1 MKSAVR
7 VVATTFGI
15 VVALAGLEHGTGEIL
30 QGSVPP
36 PALVFK
42 IVAQVR
48 IPPDPVRG
56 TSHEYHSQPTHRR
69 AYHGVVLACTDCLD
83 SDRDED
89 CIRRS
94 RLDRA
99 FTASTSCRRRLG
111 PPLMLFTVGL
121 AATRMHRPLDWWR
134 KRSRESSP
142 PLFAKQWRALLIA
155 SVVGYLALL
164 PGIPVAEQLFRPLNA
179 GMVVAVII
187 FSFVSFF
194 LAIIAA
200 LAADSYE
207 WTEHLN
213 LLERAL

>member
-36 PALVFK
+36 PALVFESWPK
-42 IVAQVR
+42 SAFLQILSGEPAMSIIPNLLIAGLITVLFSLALIAWSATGMKTAYGGAGLIVL
-48 IPPDPVRG
+48 
-56 TSHEYHSQPTHRR
+56 SLLLL
-69 AYHGVVLACTDCLD
+69 LAGGG
-83 SDRDED
+83 
-89 CIRRS
+89 
-94 RLDRA
+94 
-99 FTASTSCRRRLG
+99 LG

-164 PGIPVAEQLFRPLNA
+164 PGIPVAEQLFGPLNA
-179 GMVVAVII
+179 GIVVAVII